1 MNLKK
6 EAKFSILNSRLASFF
21 VYQFLN
27 LYSKT
32 VRVRFE
38 NDEAIADHLE
48 KDGRIIIGSWHQRF
62 FGGFYLP
69 KLFKRPICIMISRS
83 RDGDFIADVVRRIG
97 WLPIRGSSSRGG
109 KEASAEMVRG
119 IIEHRLGG
127 HIVDGPTGPPRVIK
141 PGLIALAQKTG
152 AAITEAFV
160 YYENPFVFNSW
171 DRFMIPKPFS
181 RVVLRFGPL
190 VFVPEKTKGEEFE
203 ALRRGI
209 EEEMIAGYEK
219 EALYWLKN

>member
-1 MNLKK
+1 MSLKK
-6 EAKFSILNSRLASFF
+6 ETKFSILNSHLASFF
-21 VYQFLN
+21 VYHLLN

-38 NDEAIADHLE
+38 NHEAVADHLE
-48 KDGRIIIGSWHQRF
+48 KKGRIIIGSWHQRF

-69 KLFKRPICIMISRS
+69 KIFKRPICIMISRS

-97 WLPIRGSSSRGG
+97 WLPVRGSSSRGG
-109 KEASAEMVRG
+109 KEASREMVQG
-119 IIEHRLGG
+119 IIENRLGG
-127 HIVDGPTGPPRVIK
+127 HIADGPTGPPRVIK

-160 YYENPFVFNSW
+160 YYENPFIFNSW

-190 VFVPEKTKGEEFE
+190 VFVPEKTEEEEFE
-203 ALRRGI
+203 ALRRSI
-209 EEEMIAGYEK
+209 EEEMIVGYEK
-219 EALYWLKN
+219 EALFWQEN